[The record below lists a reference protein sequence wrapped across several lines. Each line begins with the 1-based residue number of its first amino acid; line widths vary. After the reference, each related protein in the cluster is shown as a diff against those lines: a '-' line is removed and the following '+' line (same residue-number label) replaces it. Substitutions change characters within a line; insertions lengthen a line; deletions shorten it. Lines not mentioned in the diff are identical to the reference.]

1 MRLRRLGKDLLE
13 RAVELYLAEAWPSGE
28 SQSVHQLV
36 TRLRD
41 ADRLMQLRTL
51 FDAPL
56 AKDNVPCHRY
66 TLRLGNHRY
75 PFMKFVVQE
84 YLVAGEYFFSVDTHD
99 ELKVTPDMPD
109 YEAWCELRTFNREL
123 KSKIE
128 SVWAEAGLPTHED
141 LREIMEE
148 LAEQEGGGPK
158 AGRILLVDDE
168 DEVARGLAAL
178 FRARG
183 LEVELAFDGR
193 EVLPRLEELGPFDLI
208 VLDFCMPQ
216 MSGEEVIAQLRAD
229 ERYRSQPVLLAT
241 ASDIDLARV
250 PTCAAYL
257 RKPYPREMLI
267 SMVDE
272 LLAQE

>member
-13 RAVELYLAEAWPSGE
+13 QAVDLYLKEAWPDGE
-28 SQSVHQLV
+28 SETVHHLV
-36 TRLRD
+36 TQLHE

-56 AKDNVPCHRY
+56 AKEHVPCHRY

-109 YEAWCELRTFNREL
+109 YEGWCELRRFNREL
-123 KSKIE
+123 KGRIE
-128 SVWAEAGLPTHED
+128 SVWAQAGLPTHED
-141 LREIMEE
+141 LREIMED
-148 LAEQEGGGPK
+148 LAAHEAGAPQT
-158 AGRILLVDDE
+158 GRILLVDDE

-193 EVLPRLEELGPFDLI
+193 EVLPRLEQMGPFDLI

-229 ERYRSQPVLLAT
+229 ERFQTQPVLLAT

-257 RKPYPREMLI
+257 RKPYPRELLI
-267 SMVDE
+267 RMVDQ
-272 LLAQE
+272 LLADD